1 MDETIKM
8 NVKALAANMNLSIEK
23 LAELAGINVNHLLQ
37 VSCGRVKM
45 TADEYSTP
53 PEPLCPVLR
62 ATHSVERAIF
72 LFR

>member
-37 VSCGRVKM
+37 VSCGRV
-45 TADEYSTP
+45 
-53 PEPLCPVLR
+53 
-62 ATHSVERAIF
+62 
-72 LFR
+72 

>member
-1 MDETIKM
+1 MKYLRDSKNIICNGSDDKTI
-8 NVKALAANMNLSIEK
+8 LIRTGYFNL
-23 LAELAGINVNHLLQ
+23 INGYKTPFVQSLDSQ
-37 VSCGRVKM
+37 G
-45 TADEYSTP
+45 EYSTP

>member
-45 TADEYSTP
+45 TAEDIVKLAKCTGFSP
-53 PEPLCPVLR
+53 FNIQP
-62 ATHSVERAIF
+62 
-72 LFR
+72 

>member
-1 MDETIKM
+1 MIKTMM
-8 NVKALAANMNLSIEK
+8 NILKQDKEK
-23 LAELAGINVNHLLQ
+23 FKVPRGVQDIIPITEIYDDGIFKV
-37 VSCGRVKM
+37 GK
-45 TADEYSTP
+45 DKYEYSTP